1 MYCCLGTTKECVAL
15 CDRLPQR
22 VYEEILRGVAVLDS
36 EFGTNRNYMESGGF
50 SLIADTEEDLCKARE
65 LFDDRWHYCEWST
78 KLGDSGYV
86 SSLYLLN
93 NELSVMLYTKESLA
107 NEDIL
112 ENLED

>member
-1 MYCCLGTTKECVAL
+1 MYCCLGTTKECASL
-15 CDRLPQR
+15 YRQLPQR

-36 EFGTNRNYMESGGF
+36 EFGPARNYLEVGGF
-50 SLIADTEEDLCKARE
+50 SLIADTEKDLCKARE
-65 LFDDRWHYCEWST
+65 LFDDRWHYCEWAT

-86 SSLYLLN
+86 SALYLLS
-93 NELSVMLYTKESLA
+93 NEFSVMLYTKESLA

>member
-22 VYEEILRGVAVLDS
+22 VYEEVLRGIAVLDA
-36 EFGTNRNYMESGGF
+36 EYGPERNYLDAGGF
-50 SLIADTEEDLCKARE
+50 SLIADTEEDLRRARD
-65 LFDDRWHYCEWST
+65 LFDDRWHYCEWAT
-78 KLGDSGYV
+78 RLGDSGYV
-86 SSLYLLN
+86 SALYLLS
-93 NELSVMLYTKESLA
+93 NEFSVMLYTKESLA